1 MPDKKQNPLIGAFRD
16 PTPGVP
22 PGPPASGEK
31 KPFEPVQ
38 ITMEVA
44 PAGAVPQ
51 VKSPEPSKTEATPP
65 KAADATPVEK
75 AAEGKNPVGEPK
87 TAANSKLPA
96 ADKTTETQSKEADK
110 PPKDDKDGKPAAP
123 KEATAASKPI
133 EPQGKEAD
141 KLPKNSKD
149 GQPIAPKGATTA
161 GKPAETQGKDA
172 DKPPKDNKDGKP
184 AAPKE
189 TPAADKPPEVQG
201 KDADKPP
208 KDSKDG
214 KPAAPKEPPAAD
226 KPAETQGKE
235 ADKSPK
241 DGKDGKPTAPKEA
254 TTADKPT
261 EAQDKGPDKSP
272 KEGKGANSSQSP
284 DGTQYRFIALSKIH
298 DLPGTY
304 VKDTPRKDYSD
315 LINSMKREGVK
326 EAVILRR
333 REDGEYQLVDGFH
346 RIQAAKKAG
355 MLEIKADVYEMTL
368 KEASEYRRA
377 RHSDKPLPIPG
388 KLIPPDDPSKAVKE
402 TTQESGKDKADEPE
416 IPADFKLPLTRE
428 GQSEIIT
435 TLKVS
440 EIHPFEG
447 HPFNVKDDKDM
458 MDLVDSIKKFGVLE
472 PVVVI
477 PRKAGGY
484 EMVSG
489 HRRRRA
495 CELAGIATMPV
506 IVRQLDRDEAV
517 ISMVDANLKRE
528 NISPMEK
535 ARAYAMKLEAMK
547 HKAGRRTKEETAA
560 LEAAGKKPMRA
571 DEELAQQT
579 GESRSN
585 IQKLVRLNNLNP
597 ELQQMVE
604 DKTLPVHTAA
614 DLSYL
619 KKEEQAAVADAI
631 QKEDKVPTGAQ
642 AVELKKASQEGKLTK
657 EKIEQAVAPTKRE
670 ETPPLKITLMEEDL
684 RPYFP
689 DKRTTIPDV
698 KRGVLEALDLR
709 KKALERQKAKA
720 QADKGPKKKVEP
732 EPSR

>member
-1 MPDKKQNPLIGAFRD
+1 MADKKQNPLLGAFRD
-16 PTPGVP
+16 P
-22 PGPPASGEK
+22 PPASPPGAPAAGEK
-31 KPFEPVQ
+31 KPAEPVQ
-38 ITMEVA
+38 TVMDLSAAGAA
-44 PAGAVPQ
+44 PTAKTPESPKAETIPKNAPEPPAKAGETPKPAKAAVPQ
-51 VKSPEPSKTEATPP
+51 EKAPEEKKPVDSPKDAPAAPADKAAEEKKPADLPKGTEAGKPGKDP
-65 KAADATPVEK
+65 KAADATPQGKAPESEK
-75 AAEGKNPVGEPK
+75 PTGEPK
-87 TAANSKLPA
+87 TAPA
-96 ADKTTETQSKEADK
+96 AKVDKPGAGEKTAAPPKEGETGKAAAPKEALAA
-110 PPKDDKDGKPAAP
+110 GKPAAP
-123 KEATAASKPI
+123 K
-133 EPQGKEAD
+133 
-141 KLPKNSKD
+141 
-149 GQPIAPKGATTA
+149 
-161 GKPAETQGKDA
+161 DA
-172 DKPPKDNKDGKP
+172 
-184 AAPKE
+184 
-189 TPAADKPPEVQG
+189 PAADKAVDGKKDQDPKKAPEQAEAAKDTAPAQPPE
-201 KDADKPP
+201 
-208 KDSKDG
+208 
-214 KPAAPKEPPAAD
+214 
-226 KPAETQGKE
+226 GKE
-235 ADKSPK
+235 V
-241 DGKDGKPTAPKEA
+241 
-254 TTADKPT
+254 
-261 EAQDKGPDKSP
+261 
-272 KEGKGANSSQSP
+272 
-284 DGTQYRFIALSKIH
+284 RFVPLSKIH

-304 VKDTPRKDYSD
+304 VKDTPRKDYDD
-315 LINSMKREGVK
+315 LIKSIKAEGLK
-326 EAVILRR
+326 EAVVLRQ

-346 RIQAAKKAG
+346 RIQAVKGAG
-355 MLEIKADVYEMTL
+355 MLEIKADVYDMTM
-368 KEASEYRRA
+368 KEATDYRRA
-377 RHSDKPLPIPG
+377 RHTDKPLPIPG
-388 KLIPPDDPSKAVKE
+388 KLVPPGEPAKADKAAAPAPEAKE
-402 TTQESGKDKADEPE
+402 GKDTEPE
-416 IPADFKLPLTRE
+416 IPEDFKLPLTRQ
-428 GQSEIIT
+428 GQPEIIT

-447 HPFNVKDDKDM
+447 HPFHVKDDKDM

-477 PRKAGGY
+477 PRQAGGY

-535 ARAYAMKLEAMK
+535 ARAYAMKLEAMQR
-547 HKAGRRTKEETAA
+547 KAGRRTKEEKAA

-585 IQKLVRLNNLNP
+585 IQKLVRLTNLTP

-631 QKEDKVPTGAQ
+631 QKEAKVPTGAQ
-642 AVELKKASQEGKLTK
+642 AVELKKASQQGELTK
-657 EKIEQAVAPTKRE
+657 AKIEQTVAPTKRE
-670 ETPPLKITLMEEDL
+670 ETPPLKITLGEEDL

-709 KKALERQKAKA
+709 KKAIERQKAKA
-720 QADKGPKKKVEP
+720 QADKGAKKKTEQ